1 MSWTTPFEWA
11 FNIAMWGLG
20 LFLVAAL
27 TGFLVLVLYAL
38 VKAFTVAFKNVR
50 GNMEDK
56 QKKPNLTAVE

>member
-11 FNIAMWGLG
+11 FQIAMWGIG
-20 LFLVAAL
+20 FFLLAL
-27 TGFLVLVLYAL
+27 LVGFLALVLYAL
-38 VKAFTVAFKNVR
+38 VKAFTVAFKNVK